1 MAVSD
6 SSGNPAVVGHDDP
19 AAAQIDTWTEWVIP
33 LQAFAD
39 QGINLSNVD
48 KIAIGL
54 GSGAGTASAGG
65 SGTMYIDDI
74 RLYRP

>member
-1 MAVSD
+1 
-6 SSGNPAVVGHDDP
+6 VVANDDP
-19 AAAQIDTWTEWVIP
+19 AAATINDWTEWRIP

-39 QGINLSNVD
+39 QGINLRNVD

-54 GSGAGTASAGG
+54 GSKSGTATAGG

-74 RLYRP
+74 RLYQTGP